1 MKNRV
6 FILFACCLLSCH
18 NSSDTKAILNTAGA
32 LMADEPQKAKLLLE
46 TIAPAKLDRPSLKAK
61 YALLYSQALDK
72 NYIDKTDDS
81 LISIAVEYFD
91 RKGNNEEKA
100 LANYYHGRVY
110 ENAGDI
116 NNAIKSYMH
125 SEQAV
130 EGTDNYFL
138 LGLINSNMANLYNT
152 QNSLDDAL
160 ERYLCSYDFFHK
172 AGSIPNE
179 ALVSASIA
187 RTYYIKNKTDSADL
201 WYNRASELF
210 TSIGAYT
217 DIINLNES
225 LVLIQLERNENTD
238 SIKSILHNCYSKINS
253 GEIPITSLGL
263 WQSIYLKENNLD
275 SARICGLKI
284 LSTPELFTNIQI
296 AGCLTQMGDIE
307 HLAGNHKK
315 AYEYS
320 LQYNTVIDSVHLKK
334 QKHLVKEIEQRYKN
348 QSLKES
354 NINLRVRQQYQNII
368 IILLIIILI
377 GGSIFIGRAYIR
389 WRRKVKLKLLWAHAE
404 IKRLGSTYSELQ
416 TQYDAIK
423 AKANTDDTQ
432 ELRLFS
438 ALEERLNN
446 LRILVENTQSSR
458 PATFAKQFQQYMK
471 VNVRSHTSLSELHYV
486 VDRKFNGIVK
496 YLEKNYPKL
505 TKQDLDLCCLICFG
519 FSQYGICYLY
529 ETELQTFYNKR
540 HRLRERL
547 GLKQHQK
554 IEVFIQDLIKELGQ
568 E

>member
-1 MKNRV
+1 MKNRF

-18 NSSDTKAILNTAGA
+18 NSSDTKAILNTAGS

-110 ENAGDI
+110 ENAGDVD
-116 NNAIKSYMH
+116 NAIGSYIKSEEAASQTFDSY
-125 SEQAV
+125 
-130 EGTDNYFL
+130 L
-138 LGLINSNMANLYNT
+138 LGLINYNLGHLYFT
-152 QNSLDDAL
+152 QHSFPEAL
-160 ERYLCSYDFFHK
+160 GKYQCAVNHFIKVRAKY
-172 AGSIPNE
+172 NE
-179 ALVSASIA
+179 ALVLSHLA
-187 RTYYIKNKTDSADL
+187 RTYLLMNECDSAYKK
-201 WYNRASELF
+201 YNGAIELY
-210 TSIGAYT
+210 SSLGA
-217 DIINLNES
+217 DEKVQELNES
-225 LVLIQLERNENTD
+225 IAAVQLEQNENID
-238 SIKSILHNCYSKINS
+238 SIKRVLHNTYSWMKS
-253 GEIPITSLGL
+253 AEIPVTSLGI

-284 LSTPELFTNIQI
+284 LNNRELFTNIQI
-296 AGCLTQMGDIE
+296 AGCLAQMGLIE
-307 HLAGNHKK
+307 HLADNHEK

-320 LQYNTVIDSVHLKK
+320 LQYIAIVDSVNLKK
-334 QKHLVKEIEQRYKN
+334 QKHLIQEIEQRYKN
-348 QSLKES
+348 QLLKES

-377 GGSIFIGRAYIR
+377 GGIIFTGRVYIR
-389 WRRKVKLKLLWAHAE
+389 WRRKVRLKLLWAHAE
-404 IKRLGSTYSELQ
+404 IKRLGSTYRELQ

-423 AKANTDDTQ
+423 AKANTDDAQ

>member
-1 MKNRV
+1 MKNTV

-100 LANYYHGRVY
+100 LAHYYHGRVY

-116 NNAIKSYMH
+116 NNAIKSYLR
-125 SEQAV
+125 SEQAI

-138 LGLINSNMANLYNT
+138 LGLLNSNMANLYNT

-187 RTYYIKNKTDSADL
+187 RTYYIRDKADSADL

-217 DIINLNES
+217 DITNLNES
-225 LVLIQLERNENTD
+225 LAVIQLERNENTD
-238 SIKSILHNCYSKINS
+238 SIKLTLQNCYSKTNS
-253 GEIPITSLGL
+253 GATPITSLGL

-284 LSTPELFTNIQI
+284 LNNRKLFSNNQI
-296 AGCLTQMGDIE
+296 AGCLAQMGRIE
-307 HLAGNHKK
+307 HLAGNHEK
-315 AYEYS
+315 AYGYS
-320 LQYNTVIDSVHLKK
+320 LRYNAIINSLYLKK
-334 QKHLVKEIEQRYKN
+334 QEHLLQEIEQRYKN
-348 QSLKES
+348 QTLKES
-354 NINLRVRQQYQNII
+354 NINLRIRQKYQRII
-368 IILLIIILI
+368 IALLIIILI
-377 GGSIFIGRAYIR
+377 GGSIVTGRVYIR

-404 IKRLGSTYSELQ
+404 IKRLGSTYRELQ

-423 AKANTDDTQ
+423 AKANTDDAQ

-496 YLEKNYPKL
+496 YLVKNYPKL

>member
-1 MKNRV
+1 MKNRF

-18 NSSDTKAILNTAGA
+18 NSSDTKAILNTAGS

-100 LANYYHGRVY
+100 LAHYYHGRVY

-116 NNAIKSYMH
+116 NNAIKSYLR
-125 SEQAV
+125 SEQAI

-138 LGLINSNMANLYNT
+138 LGLLNSNMANLYNT

-187 RTYYIKNKTDSADL
+187 RTYYIKNDPDSADS
-201 WYNRASELF
+201 WCNRAIELF
-210 TSIGAYT
+210 TSIGAYA

-225 LVLIQLERNENTD
+225 LAVIQLERNENTN
-238 SIKSILHNCYSKINS
+238 SIKNILHNCYSKTNS
-253 GEIPITSLGL
+253 GDIPITSLGL
-263 WQSIYLKENNLD
+263 WQSIYLRESNLD

-284 LSTPELFTNIQI
+284 LDNRKSFTGAKI
-296 AGCLTQMGDIE
+296 AGCLAQMGTIE
-307 HLAGNHKK
+307 HLAGNHEK
-315 AYEYS
+315 AYEYG
-320 LQYNTVIDSVHLKK
+320 LQYIAIVDSAHLKK
-334 QKHLVKEIEQRYKN
+334 QKHLVQEIEQRYKN

-354 NINLRVRQQYQNII
+354 NINLRVRQRYQNII

-377 GGSIFIGRAYIR
+377 GGSIVTGRVYIR

-404 IKRLGSTYSELQ
+404 IKRLGSTYRELQ

-423 AKANTDDTQ
+423 AKANTDDAQ

-554 IEVFIQDLIKELGQ
+554 IEVFIQNLIKELGQ

>member
-1 MKNRV
+1 MKNRF

-18 NSSDTKAILNTAGA
+18 NSSDTKAILNTAGS

-100 LANYYHGRVY
+100 LAHYYHGRVY

-116 NNAIKSYMH
+116 NNAIKSYLR
-125 SEQAV
+125 SEQAI
-130 EGTDNYFL
+130 EGTDYYFL
-138 LGLINSNMANLYNT
+138 LGLLNSNMANLYNT

-238 SIKSILHNCYSKINS
+238 SIKLTLQNCYSKTNS
-253 GEIPITSLGL
+253 GEIPIASLGL

-275 SARICGLKI
+275 SARICGLTI
-284 LSTPELFTNIQI
+284 LNNCKSFTERQI
-296 AGCLTQMGDIE
+296 AGCLAQMGRIE
-307 HLAGNHKK
+307 HLSGNFEN
-315 AYEYS
+315 AYRYS
-320 LQYNTVIDSVHLKK
+320 LQYNAIIDSSYLTK
-334 QKHLVKEIEQRYKN
+334 QEELIQGIEQQFKN
-348 QSLKES
+348 QTLKES
-354 NINLRVRQQYQNII
+354 NITLSLRQKYQRII
-368 IILLIIILI
+368 IALLIIILI
-377 GGSIFIGRAYIR
+377 GGSIVTGRVYIR
-389 WRRKVKLKLLWAHAE
+389 WRRKVKHKLLCAHAE
-404 IKRLGSTYSELQ
+404 IKRLGSTYRELQ

-423 AKANTDDTQ
+423 AKANTDDAQ

-458 PATFAKQFQQYMK
+458 PAIFAKQFQQYMK

>member
-1 MKNRV
+1 MKNTV
-6 FILFACCLLSCH
+6 IILFACCLLSCH
-18 NSSDTKAILNTAGA
+18 GSSDTKAILNTAGS

-46 TIAPAKLDRPSLKAK
+46 TITPAKLDRPSLKAK

-100 LANYYHGRVY
+100 LAHYYHGRVY
-110 ENAGDI
+110 ENAGDVD
-116 NNAIKSYMH
+116 NAIGSYIKSEEAASQTFDSY
-125 SEQAV
+125 
-130 EGTDNYFL
+130 L
-138 LGLINSNMANLYNT
+138 LGLINYNLGHLYFT
-152 QNSLDDAL
+152 QHSFPEALDKYQRAVDHFINVGAK
-160 ERYLCSYDFFHK
+160 Y
-172 AGSIPNE
+172 NE
-179 ALVSASIA
+179 ALVLSHLA
-187 RTYYIKNKTDSADL
+187 RTYLLMNECDSAYKK
-201 WYNRASELF
+201 YNGAIELY
-210 TSIGAYT
+210 SSLGA
-217 DIINLNES
+217 DEKVQELNES
-225 LVLIQLERNENTD
+225 IAAVQLEQNENID
-238 SIKSILHNCYSKINS
+238 SIKRVLHNSYSRMKS
-253 GEIPITSLGL
+253 AEIPVTSLGI
-263 WQSIYLKENNLD
+263 WQSIFIKENNLD
-275 SARICGLKI
+275 SARICGLRI
-284 LSTPELFTNIQI
+284 LKNHKSFTDKQI
-296 AGCLTQMGDIE
+296 AGCLAQMGTIE
-307 HLAGNHKK
+307 HLAGNHEK
-315 AYEYS
+315 AYEYG
-320 LQYNTVIDSVHLKK
+320 LQYIAIVDSAHLKK
-334 QKHLVKEIEQRYKN
+334 QKHLVQEIEQRYKN

-354 NINLRVRQQYQNII
+354 NINLRVRQRYQNII

-377 GGSIFIGRAYIR
+377 GGSIVTGRVYIR

-404 IKRLGSTYSELQ
+404 IKRLGSTYRELQ

-423 AKANTDDTQ
+423 AKANTDDAQ

>member
-1 MKNRV
+1 
-6 FILFACCLLSCH
+6 
-18 NSSDTKAILNTAGA
+18 
-32 LMADEPQKAKLLLE
+32 MADEPQKAKLLLE
-46 TIAPAKLDRPSLKAK
+46 TITPAKLDRPSLKAK

-100 LANYYHGRVY
+100 LAHYYHGRVY

-125 SEQAV
+125 SEQAI

-160 ERYLCSYDFFHK
+160 ERYLYAYDFFHK
-172 AGSIPNE
+172 DSSIPNE
-179 ALVSASIA
+179 ALVCASIA
-187 RTYYIKNKTDSADL
+187 RTYYIKNDPDSADL
-201 WYNRASELF
+201 WCNRAIELF
-210 TSIGAYT
+210 TSIGAYA
-217 DIINLNES
+217 DIINLNEG
-225 LVLIQLERNENTD
+225 LAVIQLERNENTD

-253 GEIPITSLGL
+253 GEIPIASLGL
-263 WQSIYLKENNLD
+263 WQSIYLRENNLD
-275 SARICGLKI
+275 SARICGLKV
-284 LSTPELFTNIQI
+284 LDNRESFSGAKI
-296 AGCLTQMGDIE
+296 AGCLAQMGNIE
-307 HLAGNHKK
+307 HLAGNHEK

-320 LQYNTVIDSVHLKK
+320 LQYIAIVDSAHLKK

-377 GGSIFIGRAYIR
+377 GGSIVTGRVYIR

-404 IKRLGSTYSELQ
+404 IKRLGSTYRELQ

-423 AKANTDDTQ
+423 AKANTDDAQ

>member
-1 MKNRV
+1 
-6 FILFACCLLSCH
+6 
-18 NSSDTKAILNTAGA
+18 
-32 LMADEPQKAKLLLE
+32 MADEPQKAKLLLE
-46 TIAPAKLDRPSLKAK
+46 TITPAKLDRPSLKAK

-100 LANYYHGRVY
+100 LAHYYHGRVY
-110 ENAGDI
+110 ENAGDVD
-116 NNAIKSYMH
+116 NAIGSYIKSEEAASQTFDSY
-125 SEQAV
+125 
-130 EGTDNYFL
+130 L
-138 LGLINSNMANLYNT
+138 LGLINYNLGHLYFT
-152 QNSLDDAL
+152 QHSFPEALDKYQRAVDHFINVGAK
-160 ERYLCSYDFFHK
+160 Y
-172 AGSIPNE
+172 NE
-179 ALVSASIA
+179 ALVLSHLA
-187 RTYYIKNKTDSADL
+187 RTYLLMNECDSAYKK
-201 WYNRASELF
+201 YNGAIELY
-210 TSIGAYT
+210 SSLGA
-217 DIINLNES
+217 DEKVQELNES
-225 LVLIQLERNENTD
+225 IAAVQLEQNENID
-238 SIKSILHNCYSKINS
+238 SIKRVLHNSYSRMKS
-253 GEIPITSLGL
+253 AEIPVTSLGI
-263 WQSIYLKENNLD
+263 WQSIYIKENNLD
-275 SARICGLKI
+275 SARICGLRI
-284 LSTPELFTNIQI
+284 LKNHKSFTDKQI
-296 AGCLTQMGDIE
+296 AGCLAQMGTIE
-307 HLAGNHKK
+307 HLAGNHEK
-315 AYEYS
+315 AYEYG
-320 LQYNTVIDSVHLKK
+320 LQYIAIVDSAHLKK
-334 QKHLVKEIEQRYKN
+334 QKHLVQEIEQRYKN

-354 NINLRVRQQYQNII
+354 NINLRVRQRYQNII

-377 GGSIFIGRAYIR
+377 GGSIVTGRVYIR

-404 IKRLGSTYSELQ
+404 IKRLGSTYRELQ

-423 AKANTDDTQ
+423 AKANTDDAQ